1 MPSSLE
7 SSSPFP
13 AVRRIVT
20 GHTVDGKSTVLA
32 DTVLPPRFWTPESI
46 APTYDIHYTGESPAN
61 NDSEIRAGGKWV
73 DEVAEQ
79 KDLVSKDGAT
89 FRSWDFAPGSVTPFH
104 RTISV
109 DYGIVAKGSVILELD
124 DGERVSLTEGDTV
137 VQRGTIHTWR
147 NESTEWAKMYF
158 IMLGAKPIEVN
169 GKQLEEEFR
178 PAK

>member
-89 FRSWDFAPGSVTPFH
+89 FRSWDFAPGSVTVCGCTLFSGWH
-104 RTISV
+104 LHDI
-109 DYGIVAKGSVILELD
+109 YMLA
-124 DGERVSLTEGDTV
+124 VSPHHLRRLWD
-137 VQRGTIHTWR
+137 RR
-147 NESTEWAKMYF
+147 KRLCDSRA
-158 IMLGAKPIEVN
+158 
-169 GKQLEEEFR
+169 R
-178 PAK
+178 